1 MIIQEPTRLF
11 VPNTITW
18 QVSRADGTVE
28 PAIYVTNARTDAGA
42 NAIAQLCG
50 LAGAL
55 PFAFVG
61 LSADLTAVVKTDTAL
76 TGELT
81 LNGLAR
87 KAVTYGGF
95 VGPTVVNGV
104 ASFTQTTAWTA
115 TANAQSINKIA
126 AFTAISAGIMGFAT
140 ILSSTTVLNNGDTGN
155 LTWGFNV

>member
-81 LNGLAR
+81 LNASRVKPSRMAGSLA
-87 KAVTYGGF
+87 
-95 VGPTVVNGV
+95 
-104 ASFTQTTAWTA
+104 Q
-115 TANAQSINKIA
+115 
-126 AFTAISAGIMGFAT
+126 
-140 ILSSTTVLNNGDTGN
+140 LSSTELRRSRKLRHGRQRQMRSRSTRSQRSPQSRQALWVS
-155 LTWGFNV
+155 